1 MINRAIQLSNN
12 QKHSMAYL
20 DDVITHSNTMEAHAE
35 HVERVLSMHATYG
48 LKLNLRKCQ
57 IFQTS
62 VQYLGHLVSENGI
75 QMLPSHVEKVLDWKE
90 PKTGKE
96 LQSFLGFVNYYSAFL
111 KDYGKLAADLNGLR
125 NKKGAIELTP
135 SMKED
140 FQKLKKAFSESPVR
154 AYPDYSP
161 GANPFILDTD
171 FSAKCV
177 AAVLSQVQQGQERF
191 IACCASKNNPVQAS
205 YPSHKGELLAVV
217 TALQKLCCKCD
228 GSYYAQIPLVSHIY
242 QP

>member
-1 MINRAIQLSNN
+1 
-12 QKHSMAYL
+12 
-20 DDVITHSNTMEAHAE
+20 
-35 HVERVLSMHATYG
+35 
-48 LKLNLRKCQ
+48 
-57 IFQTS
+57 
-62 VQYLGHLVSENGI
+62 
-75 QMLPSHVEKVLDWKE
+75 MLPSHVEKVLDWKE

-140 FQKLKKAFSESPVR
+140 FQNLKKAFSESPVR

-161 GANPFILDTD
+161 KANPFILDTD

-177 AAVLSQVQQGQERF
+177 GAVLSQVQQGQERF

-217 TALQKLCCKCD
+217 TALQKFEHMLQMRRFILRTDSSCLTHLSTMKQVKGMFARWQLYLSEFD
-228 GSYYAQIPLVSHIY
+228 FEVEHRAGV
-242 QP
+242 